1 MTSDRNHRMKDQRL
15 PRLAKLYRV
24 SRYEM
29 STRRDQLGSTYEN
42 LHLLSFTSFSCKNNS
57 DLRIQKKKTN
67 GGRRDLEETGY
78 NS

>member
-29 STRRDQLGSTYEN
+29 SRRDQLGSTYEN
-42 LHLLSFTSFSCKNNS
+42 LHSLSFTSFSCKNNS
-57 DLRIQKKKTN
+57 DLRIKKKKKY